1 MKNTCM
7 VLLGLAGAL
16 CACASGADETITLE
30 TSAMRLVVGTN
41 ACTKSLVIK
50 ANGEE
55 CLDVREGLP
64 LFSVTQDRPFNNEIK
79 LTYPNC
85 QTTYPANS
93 VRREGDELV
102 VGFEIAPYEARVK
115 VRESKGHL
123 LFELAGFVV
132 KPRGYGSLKMTLPP
146 VKSFRLVQLPVKNR
160 EHFGDWLNV
169 IWDDAAATAVVGG
182 GVMTVIGSEK
192 RHGFRLLTADAD
204 RELELVGAKAAIV
217 AAKADAFL
225 GCMED
230 MEIACGLPNGVE
242 SRRRKEINQSIY
254 WVSSVTPKDI
264 DAHIA
269 LAKQGGF
276 RLMLMYY
283 TCFCGSYGYGG
294 MGPYEIRPEYKNGIE
309 SVKEMLDKIKAAGI
323 TPGLHVLQ
331 TFIGFKSPYVTPVAD
346 HRLNLVRHFTLSR
359 PLGTDNGDIY
369 VEENPAAC
377 PTNEPSRI
385 LKFGGELIH
394 YEGFTTKRPYRFTGI
409 QRGDKATNVV
419 PHPLGEIGGILD
431 VCEYGAYSCYI
442 DQNTSLQD
450 EIAEKIAR
458 IYNAGFRFMYFDGS
472 EGATAPYG
480 IHVANAQYKVVSRM
494 KEPSL
499 FTEGAAKAHFDW
511 HFLSGANA
519 FDIFPPEKFKA
530 MIVKWPQYEAPL
542 MRQNFSRLNFGWWGL
557 WLPGEKLRN
566 GDITIGTQPD
576 MWEFGTSRA
585 AAWDC
590 PATLQVSVQK
600 YRNHPRIDDLMEVM
614 RRWEDVRAKDWLTP
628 AQKEELK
635 SATQEHHLYINAKGE
650 YELFP
655 IEMLPTPDGTKFL
668 RGFVFTREGR
678 RVVAYWHTSGSGT
691 VCMALGNDGA
701 KLTLPAD
708 HIRYVETDLPV
719 DAVRKAFQAA
729 EMVKDGASGTVKIQ
743 MPPTCT
749 NPDGMAVDS
758 SGRLVIAAPNKDR
771 RQPGAIFRLE
781 KRGDVP
787 QKWFDVPA
795 NPETG
800 FSVPMGICFGP
811 EGELYVCDCQD
822 DRKGRLLRITFKDDR
837 MASCETVACGLE
849 NANGVKYLNGYLYLT
864 QAFQRKVE
872 RTDGNAQSALYM
884 FAATDRDVRV
894 ANTPADMQCVFTDF
908 TTNRVKRGGLNGVA
922 VTKKGIVYTGNYGDG
937 RVWKLT
943 PGADGRFVKTELFAA
958 GLPSAD
964 GLCVDA
970 ADNLYVADMLGCSAV
985 RFTPAGKKTVL
996 AKDCFTRPSEP
1007 CFWRGNLY
1015 VADFGGTTLTE
1026 VELAR

>member
-1 MKNTCM
+1 MKN
-7 VLLGLAGAL
+7 VGILLLGLV
-16 CACASGADETITLE
+16 ASIGVRAADSNGDVVLE
-30 TSAMRLVVGTN
+30 TSAMRLVVG
-41 ACTKSLVIK
+41 ADARAKSLTIK

-55 CLDVREGLP
+55 CLDVHEGIP
-64 LFSVTQDRPFNNEIK
+64 FFSVTQDRPFNNEIK

-102 VGFEIAPYEARVK
+102 VGFELAPYEARVK

-132 KPRGYGSLKMTLPP
+132 RPRGYGGLKMTTPP
-146 VKSFRLVQLPVKNR
+146 VKSFRLVQLPVKDRVN
-160 EHFGDWLNV
+160 FGDWLNV
-169 IWDDAAATAVVGG
+169 VWDDAAATAVVGG
-182 GVMTVIGSEK
+182 GVMTVIYGEK

-225 GCMED
+225 DCMED
-230 MEIACGLPNGVE
+230 MEIACGLPNGVA

-254 WVSSVTPKDI
+254 WTSVALPSNI
-264 DAHIA
+264 DEHIA

-276 RLMLMYY
+276 RLMLLYY
-283 TCFCGSYGYGG
+283 PCICGSYGYGG

-346 HRLNLVRHFTLSR
+346 HRLNLVRHFTLAR

-409 QRGDKATNVV
+409 QRGDKATNVI

-458 IYNAGFRFMYFDGS
+458 IYNAGFRFMYYDGS
-472 EGATAPYG
+472 EGATVPYG

-494 KEPSL
+494 NEPPL

-519 FDIFPPEKFKA
+519 FDHFPPEKFKP

-542 MRQNFSRLNFGWWGL
+542 MRQNFSRLNFGWWGF
-557 WLPGEKLRN
+557 WLPGAKLRN
-566 GDITIGTQPD
+566 GDITIGVQPD

-590 PATLQVSVQK
+590 PITVQVSPGAFRK
-600 YRNHPRIDDLMEVM
+600 HPRIDDLMEVM
-614 RRWEDVRAKDWLTP
+614 RRWEDVRAKRWLTP
-628 AQKEELK
+628 EQKEALK
-635 SATQEHHLYINAKGE
+635 SATQEHHLYMNEKGE
-650 YELFP
+650 YELYP
-655 IEMLPTPDGTKFL
+655 IEMLPAPEGAKNL
-668 RGFVFTREGR
+668 RGFVFERGGR
-678 RVVAYWHTSGSGT
+678 RVVAYWHTSGSGKVQVT
-691 VCMALGNDGA
+691 SEDGE
-701 KLTLPAD
+701 KVTYPAD
-708 HIRYVETDLPV
+708 HIRYVD
-719 DAVRKAFQAA
+719 
-729 EMVKDGASGTVKIQ
+729 
-743 MPPTCT
+743 
-749 NPDGMAVDS
+749 
-758 SGRLVIAAPNKDR
+758 
-771 RQPGAIFRLE
+771 
-781 KRGDVP
+781 
-787 QKWFDVPA
+787 
-795 NPETG
+795 
-800 FSVPMGICFGP
+800 
-811 EGELYVCDCQD
+811 
-822 DRKGRLLRITFKDDR
+822 
-837 MASCETVACGLE
+837 
-849 NANGVKYLNGYLYLT
+849 
-864 QAFQRKVE
+864 
-872 RTDGNAQSALYM
+872 
-884 FAATDRDVRV
+884 
-894 ANTPADMQCVFTDF
+894 
-908 TTNRVKRGGLNGVA
+908 
-922 VTKKGIVYTGNYGDG
+922 
-937 RVWKLT
+937 
-943 PGADGRFVKTELFAA
+943 TELPLDKVRSIYAA
-958 GLPSAD
+958 
-964 GLCVDA
+964 
-970 ADNLYVADMLGCSAV
+970 AV
-985 RFTPAGKKTVL
+985 MI
-996 AKDCFTRPSEP
+996 E
-1007 CFWRGNLY
+1007 
-1015 VADFGGTTLTE
+1015 
-1026 VELAR
+1026 